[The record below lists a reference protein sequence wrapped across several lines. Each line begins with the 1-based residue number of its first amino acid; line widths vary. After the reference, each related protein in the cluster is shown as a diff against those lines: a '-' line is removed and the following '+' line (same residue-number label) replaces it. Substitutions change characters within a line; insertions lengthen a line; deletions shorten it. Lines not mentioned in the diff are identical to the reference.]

1 MNCFLELKY
10 FVDRLSEG
18 ESSEFHGNPLILNKG
33 ILRTTQIFSEA
44 QKQTKETF
52 GYKWNK
58 RETFET
64 GLPARMRY
72 WLTEK
77 FGDIVNEDW
86 FLQYGKNPVIMDA
99 GCGAALSSLALFED
113 ALDRIH
119 YIGVDISTAVDVAK
133 ARFHERNSNAVFIQS
148 DLNTIPLPEK
158 SVDMIFSEG
167 VLHHTDN
174 TKDAL
179 KALLPFLKEGGRI
192 IFYVYRKKGPVRE
205 FTDDY
210 IREELQKMSPQE
222 AWDAILP
229 LTKLGV
235 ALGTLDVEVN
245 VPEAVDILGI
255 PAGPINIQ
263 RLFYWHVFKAM
274 YRTDISFDEMQHI
287 NFDWYAPK
295 NAHRHTI
302 EEVRSWCEEFNLSIE
317 REKVEMAGISIIA
330 QKLGEK

>member
-1 MNCFLELKY
+1 
-10 FVDRLSEG
+10 
-18 ESSEFHGNPLILNKG
+18 
-33 ILRTTQIFSEA
+33 
-44 QKQTKETF
+44 
-52 GYKWNK
+52 
-58 RETFET
+58 
-64 GLPARMRY
+64 
-72 WLTEK
+72 
-77 FGDIVNEDW
+77 
-86 FLQYGKNPVIMDA
+86 
-99 GCGAALSSLALFED
+99 
-113 ALDRIH
+113 
-119 YIGVDISTAVDVAK
+119 
-133 ARFHERNSNAVFIQS
+133 
-148 DLNTIPLPEK
+148 
-158 SVDMIFSEG
+158 
-167 VLHHTDN
+167 
-174 TKDAL
+174 
-179 KALLPFLKEGGRI
+179 
-192 IFYVYRKKGPVRE
+192 
-205 FTDDY
+205 
-210 IREELQKMSPQE
+210 LQKMSPQE